1 MTKQQAESRVMLLL
15 SQPCPWQLK
24 DTYNIFKA
32 QNSGLVI
39 ECSNIA
45 SDDPETAHTTTG
57 SLSGC

>member
-1 MTKQQAESRVMLLL
+1 MTKQQAE

-45 SDDPETAHTTTG
+45 SDDPETAHTATG